1 MNHLASFCPS
11 PLRRPPFI
19 LFPGLS
25 SGGKLPPQG
34 ICSICGQWGNFRSA
48 GNEASCCQCRPVG
61 TKIAT
66 FSSDNFFWFFLQ
78 RLEYS
83 CIAYHHI
90 FAAICQFMEDILSL
104 ASVTFYVG
112 DNFRASVPSKMS
124 CFAARP
130 QIEAHLVLADTFAR
144 NSHLVPRHG
153 RHQEKD
159 AGACATENCPV
170 WKDLSIKLIRRW
182 RQRRTMQWTD
192 ATCANRFNCQ
202 SIQNSGKIL

>member
-1 MNHLASFCPS
+1 MH
-11 PLRRPPFI
+11 PFAHHHSAD
-19 LFPGLS
+19 PRS
-25 SGGKLPPQG
+25 SYSQV
-34 ICSICGQWGNFRSA
+34 SRQEGNCRLKESAQSA
-48 GNEASCCQCRPVG
+48 GNGAIFDPLAMRQVVVNVALWGR
-61 TKIAT
+61 KLL
-66 FSSDNFFWFFLQ
+66 NFLLTISFDFLQ

-170 WKDLSIKLIRRW
+170 WKDLSIKLIRR
-182 RQRRTMQWTD
+182 
-192 ATCANRFNCQ
+192 
-202 SIQNSGKIL
+202 

>member
-1 MNHLASFCPS
+1 M
-11 PLRRPPFI
+11 
-19 LFPGLS
+19 
-25 SGGKLPPQG
+25 
-34 ICSICGQWGNFRSA
+34 
-48 GNEASCCQCRPVG
+48 
-61 TKIAT
+61 
-66 FSSDNFFWFFLQ
+66 
-78 RLEYS
+78 
-83 CIAYHHI
+83 
-90 FAAICQFMEDILSL
+90 SL

-170 WKDLSIKLIRRW
+170 WKDLSIKLIRR
-182 RQRRTMQWTD
+182 
-192 ATCANRFNCQ
+192 
-202 SIQNSGKIL
+202 